1 MGVFNCQ
8 VSVSNLDGSGHREID
23 ATVDTGATYTVLPT
37 HLLDELGISPTR
49 KGTFVMGDGRRV
61 AMDIGHCW
69 ITING
74 KKAPTTIIFGSDD
87 AAPLLGAVTLE
98 ELQLAVDPVAGRL
111 IPTHSI
117 WY

>member
-1 MGVFNCQ
+1 MGVFNCKI
-8 VSVSNLDGSGHREID
+8 SVSNLDGSNPREID
-23 ATVDTGATYTVLPT
+23 ATVDTGATYTVLPA
-37 HLLDELGISPTR
+37 HLLSELGITPMR
-49 KGTFVMGDGRRV
+49 KGTFVIGDGRRIS
-61 AMDIGHCW
+61 MDMGHAW

-74 KKAPTTIIFGSDD
+74 TKAPITIIFGSDD

-111 IPTHSI
+111 VPTHSI